1 MRQSWT
7 KATWMLTN
15 MLALVM
21 LLAGPV
27 MAAAPAN
34 GEPHGDPQLIA
45 KPSAGIVPALTTLA
59 IFVLL
64 LIVLGKFAWGP
75 IVVGLKARED
85 KIRKDIADAEAAR
98 ARAEATL
105 AEYNTQ
111 LATAEGKIR
120 DMMSKASAD
129 AEKVTT
135 NLRMQAQQE
144 AEEIKERSTREIDAA
159 RKAAVADIYAQAA
172 DLSTKVAE
180 KILRRNLNADD
191 QRDLVNQSLEQL
203 QTAGKA

>member
-1 MRQSWT
+1 METGMKWMRLICVGVT
-7 KATWMLTN
+7 
-15 MLALVM
+15 
-21 LLAGPV
+21 LLATPV
-27 MAAAPAN
+27 LAASGGDA
-34 GEPHGDPQLIA
+34 HGDPQLIA
-45 KPSAGIVPALTTLA
+45 KPAAGIIPALTTLA

-64 LIVLGKFAWGP
+64 LVVLGKFAWGP

-120 DMMSKASAD
+120 EMMAKASAD
-129 AEKVTT
+129 AERVTT

-144 AEEIKERSTREIDAA
+144 A
-159 RKAAVADIYAQAA
+159 
-172 DLSTKVAE
+172 
-180 KILRRNLNADD
+180 
-191 QRDLVNQSLEQL
+191 
-203 QTAGKA
+203 